1 MEWALVISLRNS
13 NFLGL
18 GYAYDIFNILDIL
31 SLNMLIHF
39 IIVKKRCISHKKQT
53 RIPKFSFR
61 FVSLNKTIDGVNK
74 LNRKN
79 FI

>member
-39 IIVKKRCISHKKQT
+39 TLVKRDVQVIKSKQG
-53 RIPKFSFR
+53 FQ
-61 FVSLNKTIDGVNK
+61 SLALG
-74 LNRKN
+74 L
-79 FI
+79 FL